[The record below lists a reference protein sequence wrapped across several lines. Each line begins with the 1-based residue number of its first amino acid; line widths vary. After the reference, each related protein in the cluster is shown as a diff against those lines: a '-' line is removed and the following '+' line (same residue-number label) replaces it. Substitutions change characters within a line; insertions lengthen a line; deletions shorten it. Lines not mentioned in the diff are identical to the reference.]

1 MSTKKYHKQLS
12 QPFKEKKVTENH
24 QNNIKYSVIIPI
36 PELEPLIQ
44 SYRFKYNFFA
54 KKGIPTHITF
64 LYLFSQSVYLK
75 NKEVIIKLLN
85 FLPKIFK
92 NKKLTIS
99 DFYQN
104 PQMFALDFNKKSS
117 DLIHKVQMKV
127 ASYLNLNLANYENP
141 TKRPHITLFTK
152 RGGETG
158 FKAIEHIKKELTP
171 LLPQIISFDRVW
183 LLEIDIKKDIPTL
196 IYEVKW

>member
-1 MSTKKYHKQLS
+1 MNKKYSK
-12 QPFKEKKVTENH
+12 
-24 QNNIKYSVIIPI
+24 QNNIKYSIIIPI
-36 PELEPLIQ
+36 PTLEPLIQ

-64 LYLFSQSVYLK
+64 LYLFSQSIYLK
-75 NKEVIIKLLN
+75 NKELIIKLLN

-92 NKKLTIS
+92 NKKLII
-99 DFYQN
+99 DNFYQN

-117 DLIHKVQMKV
+117 DFIHKIQMKI

-152 RGGETG
+152 RGNTNG
-158 FKAIEHIKKELTP
+158 FKAIPQIKKELTP
-171 LLPQIISFDRVW
+171 ILPITISFDRIW
-183 LLEIDIKKDIPTL
+183 LLEIDIKQDIPTL

>member
-1 MSTKKYHKQLS
+1 MIPQKYS
-12 QPFKEKKVTENH
+12 KE
-24 QNNIKYSVIIPI
+24 NNIKYSIIIPI
-36 PELEPLIQ
+36 PILEPFIQ

-75 NKEVIIKLLN
+75 NKEIIIKLLN

-92 NKKLTIS
+92 NKKLTI
-99 DFYQN
+99 DNFYQN

-117 DLIHKVQMKV
+117 DFIHKVQIKV
-127 ASYLNLNLANYENP
+127 ASYLNLNMKDYENP

-152 RGGETG
+152 RGGENG
-158 FKAIEHIKKELTP
+158 FKSINTIKKDLTP
-171 LLPQIISFDRVW
+171 LLPIEINFDRIW

>member
-1 MSTKKYHKQLS
+1 MNKKYSK
-12 QPFKEKKVTENH
+12 
-24 QNNIKYSVIIPI
+24 QNNIKYSIIIPI
-36 PELEPLIQ
+36 PELEPFIQ

-64 LYLFSQSVYLK
+64 LYLFSQSIYFK
-75 NKEVIIKLLN
+75 NKELIIKLLN

-92 NKKLTIS
+92 NKKLII
-99 DFYQN
+99 DNFYQN

-117 DLIHKVQMKV
+117 DFIHKIQMKI

-152 RGGETG
+152 RGNTNG
-158 FKAIEHIKKELTP
+158 FKAIPQIKKELTP
-171 LLPQIISFDRVW
+171 ILPITISFDRIW
-183 LLEIDIKKDIPTL
+183 LLEIDIKQDIPTL

>member
-1 MSTKKYHKQLS
+1 MNKQKS
-12 QPFKEKKVTENH
+12 YK
-24 QNNIKYSVIIPI
+24 NNIKYSIIIPI
-36 PELEPLIQ
+36 PTLEPLIQ

-64 LYLFSQSVYLK
+64 LYLFSHSLFIK
-75 NKEVIIKLLN
+75 NKETIIKILNLLPN
-85 FLPKIFK
+85 FFK
-92 NKKLTIS
+92 NKKLIIN

-117 DLIHKVQMKV
+117 DFIHKIQMKV

-152 RGGETG
+152 RGNSNG
-158 FKAIEHIKKELTP
+158 FKDIPLIKKELSP
-171 LLPQIISFDRVW
+171 LLPLTISFDRIW
-183 LLEIDIKKDIPTL
+183 LLEIDIKRDIPTL
-196 IYEVKW
+196 IYEVKF

>member
-1 MSTKKYHKQLS
+1 MSTKKYSK
-12 QPFKEKKVTENH
+12 

-92 NKKLTIS
+92 NKKLTIN

-104 PQMFALDFNKKSS
+104 PQMFALDFDKKSS

-127 ASYLNLNLANYENP
+127 ASYLNLNLTNYENP

-152 RGGETG
+152 RGGEDG
-158 FKAIEHIKKELTP
+158 FKAIHNIKKELTP
-171 LLPQIISFDRVW
+171 LLPQSVLFDRIW